1 MGLITTHIIVFMYK
15 FTSNIVNGDD
25 GKAKIFSNL
34 SEISTLGEKW
44 EQKVNNI
51 MNDFHFENGSE
62 WIVKGFVLRE
72 GTFTNDNGTQKDFAY
87 IAVYLQDANDPT
99 HFEDFSVR
107 ALESKKRDWS
117 QTPSKLVERPENS
130 LLRSEVEKCI
140 GKKVKCVRTPYCDRF
155 PNGRL
160 NEDAVMVSFVKE

>member
-1 MGLITTHIIVFMYK
+1 MSK
-15 FTSNIVNGDD
+15 FTSHVVISDD
-25 GKAKIFSNL
+25 GKAKVFSNL

-51 MNDFHFENGSE
+51 LNDFHFEDNSE

-72 GTFTNDNGTQKDFAY
+72 GTFTNDNGTTREFGY
-87 IAVYLQDANDPT
+87 IAVYLQDVNDKN
-99 HFEDFSVR
+99 HFEDFSVK

-117 QTPSKLVERPENS
+117 QTPSKLVERPNNA
-130 LLRSEVEKCI
+130 LFRADVEKYI
-140 GKKVKCVRTPYCDRF
+140 GKKVKCVRTPYCDKF

-160 NEDAVMVSFVKE
+160 NEDAVMVSFVKIG